1 MPKGLISVQVSDDVK
16 SSIWKESELTRLA
29 ATEAILS
36 GQL

>member
-1 MPKGLISVQVSDDVK
+1 MPRGRISVQVSDDAELSMLK
-16 SSIWKESELTRLA
+16 QSELTSLA